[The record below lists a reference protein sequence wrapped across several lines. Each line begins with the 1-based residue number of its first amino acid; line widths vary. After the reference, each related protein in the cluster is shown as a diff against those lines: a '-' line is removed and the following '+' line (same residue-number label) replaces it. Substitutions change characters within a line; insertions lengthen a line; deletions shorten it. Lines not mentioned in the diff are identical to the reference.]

1 MKGGLFDSL
10 PLWKSG
16 TEDQEMVQ
24 IKLTIEEYQPWEAG
38 LLLLVLKDLW
48 NGDLAIGGERSIGRG
63 TLQGIKAVI
72 SFEGRE
78 IILNERSRPLVSA
91 KDAAVLENM
100 LQHLLDEIELRSK
113 GVSA

>member
-1 MKGGLFDSL
+1 M
-10 PLWKSG
+10 
-16 TEDQEMVQ
+16 
-24 IKLTIEEYQPWEAG
+24 
-38 LLLLVLKDLW
+38 LVLKDLW
-48 NGDLAIGGERSIGRG
+48 NGDLVIGGGRSIGRG